1 LSKGQE
7 DRSVLNSPQEL
18 LFAYLRDVI
27 YDPTNAKLNIDD
39 LPFEYQK
46 FAKGLVLYVEMV
58 TETNKLV
65 SDLAE
70 GNLDCKIPSR
80 DNPVAAPMKMLHASL
95 KHLTWQA
102 QQVANGDYQQRVDF
116 MGDFSLAFNKMIRE
130 LEKKQKINQAE
141 KSKLERY
148 VHSLLTNSPDPILLF
163 DKQGRA
169 IHVSNAYLQ
178 IYKKY
183 NAHEIQGK
191 QLTEL
196 FAPIVAEDF
205 LREMQMMFEQVVR
218 DQKTIKTEQ
227 NINFISDDQIRHYQI
242 QIIPMLDEM
251 DNLDGVMMLF
261 YDTTKIIMAR
271 EKAEEALIKAE
282 QASQAKT
289 DFLASMS
296 HEMRTPMNAIIG
308 MTTIFKQSSD
318 PLQRDHCITQI
329 EAASHHLLGVINDI
343 LDMSR
348 IEAHKFDLSFHE
360 FNFKKMIA
368 NVTGLIM
375 FGAKERQQELL
386 VEIDPTIPEIIY
398 SDEQRLS
405 QVISNLL
412 SNAIKFTPDGGKIT
426 IIAKKINED
435 KKCFALRIAVKD
447 TGIGISKEEQARL
460 FKAFEQADGSVSR
473 KYGGTG
479 LGLAISREIIT
490 MMKGK
495 IWVKSK
501 PNQGSTFFVELPVQK
516 GKEQVLNVDAC
527 AAGIVSDDGIFADK
541 KIILAED
548 DEINR
553 EILVTLLEHTKLQI
567 DPAVDGAVVI
577 ERFTNNPSSYDLI
590 LMDIH
595 MPGVDGY
602 EATKRIRAMKLKQAK
617 EIPIIAVTAN
627 VFQSDIDRCLA
638 CGMNGHIGK
647 PINID
652 EVIKVL
658 KDHLL

>member
-1 LSKGQE
+1 MSKGQE